1 MKTCGLCACSI
12 FVPMNIC
19 LAPMKIGDKR
29 RDYSIDPETECFVPE
44 HYAESTENRRKR
56 KYIDDLCAIEAKL
69 GIRKA
74 TNEK

>member
-1 MKTCGLCACSI
+1 
-12 FVPMNIC
+12 
-19 LAPMKIGDKR
+19 MKIGDKR

-44 HYAESTENRRKR
+44 HYAESTENRCKR
-56 KYIDDLCAIEAKL
+56 KYIDELFAIEAKL